1 MRVNLEWLREW
12 VDFDLQAEQ
21 LAEQLTIG
29 GLEVDSIEPIPP
41 TAPGIVVAEVLDT
54 QPHPNAERLNLCT
67 VTDGVK
73 THSVVCGAPNV
84 SRGLKAAFAPVGSA
98 LPDGREIKAIELRG
112 VPSEGM
118 LCSAAELGLSD
129 DAAGLLELD
138 SDAPVGTS
146 LSEYLRLDDM
156 ILDIDLTPNRG
167 DCFSVLG
174 VARETAALSGAL
186 FKPPQLA
193 AVPASIEDTL
203 GIELTASEACPRFAG
218 RVIRNV
224 ATGRISPLWMR
235 ERLRRAGLR
244 PIHPIVD
251 VTNYVM
257 LEFGQPLHSYDLSKL
272 AGEISVRF
280 AAAGDNLTLLD
291 GSEIKLKPDVLVIAD
306 DSGAIGMAGI
316 MGGEGTA
323 VELSTQ
329 DVFLEAA
336 FFSPDAIM
344 GRARRYGLHTDASL
358 RFERGVDPENQVRA
372 IEQAT
377 RLLLDITG
385 GDPGPVMVTD
395 DDRYLPKNNPI
406 LLRHERL
413 QTVLGVSLKREEV
426 EKSLGVL
433 EMEVEGIESGW
444 SVLPPPFRFDL
455 SIEEDLIEEVGRIV
469 GYDTIPS
476 NPEACPRRLGSST
489 ESRVTDDRI
498 VDLLVDHGYCEI
510 ITYSF
515 VDEEL
520 EEAINPGVT
529 PVRLANPISQELGVL
544 RRSLWPGLLVTAKQ
558 NLSRQQTRLRLFEV
572 GAQFAWEGE
581 GVRETNVLAGLA
593 LGRHWPEHWG
603 TEDREVDFFDVKADL
618 EAIFDLTG
626 RGNEIRFAP
635 ADHPALMPGQNARI
649 LVGDAPLGWLGAL
662 HPALE
667 KRLELKTSAIL
678 FSLQLEQATISRIP
692 AYQSISRFPSV
703 RRDLALVLD
712 EDISS
717 ERVLGCVRD
726 AAGELLQD
734 VTLFD
739 VYRGTSIDSSRKS
752 IALGL
757 IFQNPSRTLTDADAD
772 RTVGSVV
779 QLLEREF
786 GATIRS

>member
-1 MRVNLEWLREW
+1 
-12 VDFDLQAEQ
+12 
-21 LAEQLTIG
+21 
-29 GLEVDSIEPIPP
+29 
-41 TAPGIVVAEVLDT
+41 
-54 QPHPNAERLNLCT
+54 
-67 VTDGVK
+67 
-73 THSVVCGAPNV
+73 
-84 SRGLKAAFAPVGSA
+84 
-98 LPDGREIKAIELRG
+98 
-112 VPSEGM
+112 
-118 LCSAAELGLSD
+118 
-129 DAAGLLELD
+129 
-138 SDAPVGTS
+138 
-146 LSEYLRLDDM
+146 
-156 ILDIDLTPNRG
+156 
-167 DCFSVLG
+167 
-174 VARETAALSGAL
+174 
-186 FKPPQLA
+186 
-193 AVPASIEDTL
+193 
-203 GIELTASEACPRFAG
+203 
-218 RVIRNV
+218 
-224 ATGRISPLWMR
+224 
-235 ERLRRAGLR
+235 
-244 PIHPIVD
+244 
-251 VTNYVM
+251 
-257 LEFGQPLHSYDLSKL
+257 
-272 AGEISVRF
+272 
-280 AAAGDNLTLLD
+280 
-291 GSEIKLKPDVLVIAD
+291 
-306 DSGAIGMAGI
+306 
-316 MGGEGTA
+316 
-323 VELSTQ
+323 
-329 DVFLEAA
+329 
-336 FFSPDAIM
+336 
-344 GRARRYGLHTDASL
+344 
-358 RFERGVDPENQVRA
+358 
-372 IEQAT
+372 
-377 RLLLDITG
+377 
-385 GDPGPVMVTD
+385 
-395 DDRYLPKNNPI
+395 
-406 LLRHERL
+406 
-413 QTVLGVSLKREEV
+413 
-426 EKSLGVL
+426 
-433 EMEVEGIESGW
+433 
-444 SVLPPPFRFDL
+444 
-455 SIEEDLIEEVGRIV
+455 
-469 GYDTIPS
+469 
-476 NPEACPRRLGSST
+476 
-489 ESRVTDDRI
+489 
-498 VDLLVDHGYCEI
+498 
-510 ITYSF
+510 
-515 VDEEL
+515 
-520 EEAINPGVT
+520 
-529 PVRLANPISQELGVL
+529 VL